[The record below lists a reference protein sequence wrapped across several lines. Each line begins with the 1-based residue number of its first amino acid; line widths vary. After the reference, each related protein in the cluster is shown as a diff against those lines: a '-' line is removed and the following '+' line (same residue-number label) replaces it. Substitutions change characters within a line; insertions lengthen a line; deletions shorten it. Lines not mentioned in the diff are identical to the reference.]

1 MSGCESFYWYDYETF
16 GADPRRDRP
25 AQFAGVRTDTD
36 LNPVSAPLVL
46 YCKPA
51 PDFLPSPDA
60 CLITGI
66 TPRKALREGIPEAY
80 FIAAIH
86 DEFSVPGTCVAGYN
100 NIRFDDEVTRHSLY
114 RNLFD
119 PYAREWRNGN
129 SRWDLIDMLRL
140 ARALRPEGIVWPTDE
155 TGRPSLRLELL
166 TAANGIAH
174 ADAHDAVSD
183 VRATIALARLLRER
197 QPRLMQFLFDHRGK
211 PRAAELLGLGTLRPV
226 LHASE
231 KFSVEQ
237 HCIAVVVALAR
248 HPRNPNG
255 VVAYDLSVDPTPLL
269 TLEADTLRER
279 LYTPAASLPE
289 GVERLP
295 LKTVHLNK
303 CPVLAPMKALRP
315 EDIGRLDLDLPRC
328 YEHLESLR
336 PAAPAVAEKIR
347 EILDVP
353 PPATDESDPDLMLY
367 DGGFLG
373 DGDRATLDRLRRL
386 DPWQLAG
393 VRPAFR
399 DPRLPEMLFR
409 YRARNFPETLNAEEA
424 ARWEAFRLRRITAPG
439 GGAGLVKGEY
449 EARLS
454 ELESAPKATPRQKA
468 IVESL
473 REYLRDIAP

>member
-1 MSGCESFYWYDYETF
+1 VSGCESFYWYDYETF

-25 AQFAGVRTDTD
+25 VQFAGIRTDTD

-66 TPRKALREGIPEAY
+66 TPRKALREGIPEAR

-100 NIRFDDEVTRHSLY
+100 NIRFDDEVTRHCLY

-140 ARALRPEGIVWPTDE
+140 ARALRPEGIEWPTDE
-155 TGRPSLRLELL
+155 TGRPSFRLELL

-197 QPRLMQFLFDHRGK
+197 QPRLFQFLLENRGK
-211 PRAAELLGLGTLRPV
+211 RQAADLLGLGTMQPV

-231 KFSVEQ
+231 KFSAEK
-237 HCIAVVVALAR
+237 HCFAVVVALAR

-255 VVAYDLSVDPTPLL
+255 VAAYDLSVDPTPLL
-269 TLEADTLRER
+269 TLDGSTLRER
-279 LYTPAASLPE
+279 LYTPAANLPE
-289 GVERLP
+289 GVDRLP

-315 EDIGRLDLDLPRC
+315 EDIERLNLDLPRC

-336 PAAPAVAEKIR
+336 QAPAIAEKVR
-347 EILDVP
+347 EILDTA
-353 PPATDESDPDLMLY
+353 PPAAGEPDPDTMLY
-367 DGGFLG
+367 DGGFFS
-373 DGDRATLDRLRRL
+373 DRDRAAMDRLRALSPAELGR
-386 DPWQLAG
+386 A
-393 VRPAFR
+393 RPVFD

-409 YRARNFPETLNAEEA
+409 FRARNFPETLNVDEA
-424 ARWEAFRLRRITAPG
+424 ARWEAFRIRRLTVPG
-439 GGAGLVKGEY
+439 YGAGIVLSEY
-449 EARLS
+449 EVRLR
-454 ELESAPKATPRQKA
+454 ELEALPHLSPRQKE
-468 IVESL
+468 IVASL
-473 REYLRDIAP
+473 WDYVREIVP